1 MMKEV
6 AIANKEQIQRKEEAK
21 AQEKEEENRIMEY
34 VKQRD
39 AREQV

>member
-6 AIANKEQIQRKEEAK
+6 AIANQEQIQRKEEAK
-21 AQEKEEENRIMEY
+21 AQEKEEEKRIMEY